1 LPYQRLFE
9 DVSYRSKM
17 VPAWALR
24 TALDRGA
31 LDLRSQ
37 ADVLDEHPTHLRDYI
52 ALLRTHKWLIVIVTV
67 VIVGVVLGLS
77 LRQTPIYASQ
87 ADVLVKP
94 IDTSASGLPP
104 PPPNLETER
113 TLATS
118 ETVARIAARRLDY
131 SGDVDDFLEKVSVG
145 VATSTEIL
153 QIRFSDPS
161 KEAAQRGA
169 QELAEAYL
177 DYRRREALD
186 EIVSASQTV
195 TRRIDARTGQLE
207 EVRNLLSN
215 TRGRAER
222 TELKTEADAL
232 ETQIAI
238 LQQQLIDVSPAEQLN
253 VGQVVGPADVPT
265 DPISPNYSRNLLL
278 AFLVGLGLGVG
289 AAFLRERLD
298 DRLRGRDELETV
310 TGSPVLA
317 VVPRVPFWKKGQTPL
332 LISLAQPQS
341 AAAEAY
347 KTLRTSVLYAAQQN
361 GLKVL
366 LITSP
371 QAGEGKTA
379 TTANLGV
386 ALAQAGKQVIMVSAD
401 LRKPRLHLFFDAS
414 NTVGLTDVLEGRQS
428 AFDVLATNSES
439 LRILPSGTVPAN
451 PAELLGSDAMG
462 RSLKNLR
469 EVADFV
475 LIDAPPL
482 LAVTDAVAL
491 APFADGV
498 LFVADAATTTRG
510 SIKHA
515 LKQLEAVNAPLI
527 GAVLNN
533 FDPARGPGY
542 GYYGYRSYYTY
553 ESGDRTRVAD
563 GNGSRLSSRLPR
575 RRSNH

>member
-1 LPYQRLFE
+1 
-9 DVSYRSKM
+9 M

>member
-1 LPYQRLFE
+1 
-9 DVSYRSKM
+9 M

-401 LRKPRLHLFFDAS
+401 LRKPRLHLFFDTS

-439 LRILPSGTVPAN
+439 LRIIPSGTVPAN